1 MIIMTHFSYLSN
13 NVSLELTE
21 LDKIETFRVFIDCH
35 LVAEVNL
42 SSLCHLRFGEYVL
55 VYAIQGVKQ

>member
-1 MIIMTHFSYLSN
+1 MLALSLQN
-13 NVSLELTE
+13 
-21 LDKIETFRVFIDCH
+21 IDCH

>member
-21 LDKIETFRVFIDCH
+21 FRVFIDCH

-55 VYAIQGVKQ
+55 VYAI

>member
-13 NVSLELTE
+13 NVSLEL
-21 LDKIETFRVFIDCH
+21 IDCH

>member
-21 LDKIETFRVFIDCH
+21 FRVFIDCH